1 VGVKVRTDMKVRKE
15 VVVGIGVIVILAA
28 AFTLLYNYGL
38 NRERS
43 RFARRLAEL
52 GNPGG
57 PPETVEGLRK
67 AIELYEEQIE
77 LHVKDAAQTGVY
89 WKILAVR
96 LQDRGLHNDALQA
109 LERAVFYTPQDSSL
123 LYLTGLSA
131 ARVAK
136 SSLDFPADGKDVSA
150 RYYAL
155 AEDAYRKAAAMD
167 DRYIKP
173 LYALGVLYVFELGR
187 PEDAIPVME
196 RCVTLAPNDVDA
208 LAVLAHAYALTAQY
222 EFALNLYDRILAL
235 TKDKAKRA
243 EVEENRRL
251 VMESYYG

>member
-1 VGVKVRTDMKVRKE
+1 MKVKKE
-15 VVVGIGVIVILAA
+15 IVIGI
-28 AFTLLYNYGL
+28 FTLVILTAGFVLLYNYGI
-38 NRERS
+38 NHERN

-57 PPETVEGLRK
+57 PPETIEGLRE
-67 AIELYEEQIE
+67 AIKLYEKQIE

-89 WKILAVR
+89 WKILATR
-96 LQDRGLHNDALQA
+96 LQDRGLHNEA
-109 LERAVFYTPQDSSL
+109 LEALEQAIFYSPQDSSL

-136 SSLDFPADGKDVSA
+136 SSLDFSGGGNDGSE

-155 AEDAYRKAAAMD
+155 AEDAYRKAIAMNE
-167 DRYIKP
+167 RYIKP

-187 PEDAIPVME
+187 PADAIPIME
-196 RCVTLAPNDVDA
+196 RCLALAPNDTDA
-208 LAVLAHAYALTAQY
+208 MAVLAHAYALTAQY
-222 EFALNLYDRILAL
+222 EFALNLYDRILSL
-235 TKDKAKRA
+235 TKDKTKRA
-243 EVEENRRL
+243 EVEESRRQ